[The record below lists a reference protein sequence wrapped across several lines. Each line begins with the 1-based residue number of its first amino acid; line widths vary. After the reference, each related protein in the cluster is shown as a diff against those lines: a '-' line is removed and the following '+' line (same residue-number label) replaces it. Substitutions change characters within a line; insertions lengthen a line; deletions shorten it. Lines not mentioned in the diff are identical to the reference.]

1 MEKILQK
8 RKSLGNL
15 STADHMGRVN
25 ENSRTSSFPISC
37 GRQGLSSAPVIR
49 GIAFCNATE
58 SAACKQKGQAC
69 VPRPGVVWCCY
80 DPVHPQLLETWQRE
94 AWWHVAV
101 VGRDVEQRKPAHRE
115 SGNRK
120 RHIPAPGASSHLS
133 ILNYVPGSAPDNSS
147 CCDHLPKLKQ
157 SVRTSLLFCSVLL
170 WPANSSC
177 ARVPWEG
184 QYGNLS
190 ECCGNCIM
198 LLYG

>member
-80 DPVHPQLLETWQRE
+80 DPVHPQLLETWQ
-94 AWWHVAV
+94 
-101 VGRDVEQRKPAHRE
+101 
-115 SGNRK
+115 
-120 RHIPAPGASSHLS
+120 SHLS
-133 ILNYVPGSAPDNSS
+133 VRSLHCQPALPGCAVWHGQTKPTESATKTRRRPLFYRLDWTAAGGSRAPDN
-147 CCDHLPKLKQ
+147 K
-157 SVRTSLLFCSVLL
+157 
-170 WPANSSC
+170 
-177 ARVPWEG
+177 
-184 QYGNLS
+184 
-190 ECCGNCIM
+190 
-198 LLYG
+198 

>member
-133 ILNYVPGSAPDNSS
+133 ILNYVPGYFGIPSICIQIFHQEVNVLRAI
-147 CCDHLPKLKQ
+147 Q
-157 SVRTSLLFCSVLL
+157 LLTI
-170 WPANSSC
+170 PAAVIIFPS
-177 ARVPWEG
+177 
-184 QYGNLS
+184 
-190 ECCGNCIM
+190 
-198 LLYG
+198 